1 MIRPVGTFIKEN
13 VLVLVGAFCRHC
25 ELSRS
30 PTDKSLN
37 FNSAPGRGGHGGH
50 GGGAEESDGGELGL
64 VTLPHVQQRL
74 VPGRGHHPVLG
85 GR

>member
-1 MIRPVGTFIKEN
+1 MKVLIEGTFNKESTLKFLD
-13 VLVLVGAFCRHC
+13 VPLTALMIIIY
-25 ELSRS
+25 
-30 PTDKSLN
+30 T
-37 FNSAPGRGGHGGH
+37 NSSTAPGRGGHGGH

-85 GR
+85 GH

>member
-1 MIRPVGTFIKEN
+1 MNFHVVPLIVT
-13 VLVLVGAFCRHC
+13 
-25 ELSRS
+25 
-30 PTDKSLN
+30 LN

-85 GR
+85 GH